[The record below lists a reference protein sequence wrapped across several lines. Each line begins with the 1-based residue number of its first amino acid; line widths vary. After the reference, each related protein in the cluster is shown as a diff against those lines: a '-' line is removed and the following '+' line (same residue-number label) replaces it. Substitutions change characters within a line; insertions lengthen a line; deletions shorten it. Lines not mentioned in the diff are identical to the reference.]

1 MILIEITKDWSSFR
15 HYIGKHDSKN
25 DLLKTK
31 PAQLIE
37 LQVEIKK
44 QKLLDKPE
52 LVGEKVLVFIII
64 MKFGQNLIFI

>member
-1 MILIEITKDWSSFR
+1 
-15 HYIGKHDSKN
+15 
-25 DLLKTK
+25 LKTK